1 MVSQVTDQLLHHLA
15 VYLVVPADIPYE
27 LHFFIEISL
36 SSASED
42 GNQVAWGCMFIVVGE
57 ACGGMFCVSTGCEVP
72 SSKNR
77 TGYEGTSGNYL
88 QDLVTALA
96 VVASAP
102 NAEVKRFSLNPT
114 DPYLSD
120 VV

>member
-1 MVSQVTDQLLHHLA
+1 MVSQVTDQLHHHLA
-15 VYLVVPADIPYE
+15 VYLVVPADFPYE
-27 LHFFIEISL
+27 LHFFEISL
-36 SSASED
+36 SPASED
-42 GNQVAWGCMFIVVGE
+42 GNQVAWGCMLIVVGE
-57 ACGGMFCVSTGCEVP
+57 ACGGMCCVSTGRGVP
-72 SSKNR
+72 SGKNR

-102 NAEVKRFSLNPT
+102 NVEVKRFSLNPT

>member
-1 MVSQVTDQLLHHLA
+1 
-15 VYLVVPADIPYE
+15 
-27 LHFFIEISL
+27 
-36 SSASED
+36 
-42 GNQVAWGCMFIVVGE
+42 
-57 ACGGMFCVSTGCEVP
+57 VP
-72 SSKNR
+72 SSKNQ

-102 NAEVKRFSLNPT
+102 NVEVKRFSLNPT

>member
-1 MVSQVTDQLLHHLA
+1 METKSLGDACLLWSVRRVEGCS
-15 VYLVVPADIPYE
+15 VYPR
-27 LHFFIEISL
+27 
-36 SSASED
+36 
-42 GNQVAWGCMFIVVGE
+42 GVGW
-57 ACGGMFCVSTGCEVP
+57 P
-72 SSKNR
+72 LSKNR

-102 NAEVKRFSLNPT
+102 NVEVKRFSLNPT